1 MRAIHAFRRL
11 RTTAILALSAW
22 LASAAGFAQTIGL
35 NQTVIADFNSV
46 AEFQSLSNAGWIFR
60 AGNGVG
66 TQTCASPGNISLCG
80 FGFAQDGASGAARG
94 LAAGNTQGRW
104 IITPPIL
111 FGASGSIRVTLRKA
125 ASGTGGLDV
134 RESDGASDT
143 QDMSENEVPAGGET
157 RGSGACPVGNSF
169 CALRNLRSSGAA
181 TSGGE
186 PSCASLFDPA
196 NPGIGVGYCTVE
208 IRAGELQNF
217 GTGVH
222 RIAIKLRSAGS
233 TAGSNQDV
241 LVDRIEIRTGNN
253 DLLAEQ
259 AWVSHGF
266 TGSTP
271 PIGLYRHPVTGHTSA
286 NLTLVGSQASVDEAA
301 MAFSPDGNTLYAI
314 VGTAP
319 GQLVRIDPLSGSR
332 TPIGPV
338 SGLLSGNEFVRGLMI
353 DPRSGAASLMTRS
366 FADTQSRLYT
376 LNLANGE
383 ADLQAGVN
391 AGGTFRASASA
402 IDCEGRLYSVETSSP
417 GGIGARLYRV
427 DRANGSV
434 TLIGNTGYNSS
445 LFHGPIAFNHRTRQ
459 LMGWVQATSGAYVG
473 YGSYNLSTGAFTTL
487 STTPQ
492 LTPGGGA
499 INARCWN
506 GFANGFEP

>member
-1 MRAIHAFRRL
+1 MRAIHAFRKVLATR
-11 RTTAILALSAW
+11 ILALVFGLIS
-22 LASAAGFAQTIGL
+22 SAGFAQTIGL

-66 TQTCASPGNISLCG
+66 TQTCASPGNLNLCG

-104 IITPPIL
+104 IITPPIE
-111 FGASGSIRVTLRKA
+111 FGASGSIRLTLRKA

-143 QDMSENEVPAGGET
+143 QDMSENEAPADGPS
-157 RGSGACPVGNSF
+157 RGSGACPAGNSF
-169 CALRNLRSSGAA
+169 CALRNLRSSGPA

-186 PSCASLFDPA
+186 PSCASLFDPGS
-196 NPGIGVGYCTVE
+196 PGIGIGYCTVE
-208 IRAGELQNF
+208 IRASELQTF

-222 RIAIKLRSAGS
+222 RIAIKLRSASS

-253 DLLAEQ
+253 DALPEQ

-271 PIGLYRHPVTGHTSA
+271 PIGLYRHPVTGHSSA
-286 NLTLVGSQASVDEAA
+286 NLTLVTSQASVDEAA

-314 VGTAP
+314 VGAAP
-319 GQLVRIDPLSGSR
+319 GQLVRIDPLTGGR
-332 TPIGPV
+332 TAIGPV
-338 SGLLSGNEFVRGLMI
+338 NGLLSGNEFVRGLMI

-366 FADTQSRLYT
+366 FADTQSRLYA
-376 LNLANGE
+376 LNLASGQ

-391 AGGTFRASASA
+391 GGGTFRASASA
-402 IDCEGRLYSVETSSP
+402 IDCEGRLYSVETSNP

-427 DRANGSV
+427 DRANGAV
-434 TLIGNTGYNSS
+434 TLIGNTGYSSS

-459 LMGWVQATSGAYVG
+459 LMGWVQAVSGAYVG
-473 YGSYNLSTGAFTTL
+473 YGSYNLTTGAYTVI
-487 STTPQ
+487 STSPQ